1 MNKRFLRL
9 FSILLAVL
17 LLLSACGEKQSEE
30 TLPKTVYSSTSAQ
43 ANGRVWKI
51 RDAGNYSGYDL
62 IRWYDPATGENG
74 SLHSDP
80 NCNHEPDAS
89 TCPLY
94 AKQITSLAA
103 VGDTVYF
110 FCTEFAPDGAR
121 RAWYAFDYTEQVLT
135 EIARLAEPD
144 EQTGWRWCVSD
155 GYLWYPV
162 WSSTGDGK
170 THIRRVLLDGT
181 EEEDLT
187 PEGIDGFRQFY
198 VDDGILYV
206 AEDTGL
212 LRRVDTGKTYEH
224 VSNVSDGYLYLVRN
238 NENTVEQ
245 FPEAPDPGN
254 SRLRVYDLWRMPID
268 GEENEAAP
276 VTEKIWGNFFFFDR
290 YLAVNPADSEFVFS
304 YLPTK
309 KSSEEERIYVYD
321 YSGGKIRLIDTESEA
336 SAEELALDTLI
347 SYGTLGVSEDWVVI
361 DALDCTGIEPVG
373 EKKAAERF
381 TEKDRESRVAS
392 FRINRKTGEI
402 TKADFGFGS

>member
-1 MNKRFLRL
+1 MKR
-9 FSILLAVL
+9 SISCTFALLLVL
-17 LLLSACGEKQSEE
+17 LCLLPSCGKKQVNEDLHKTAYSAA
-30 TLPKTVYSSTSAQ
+30 SAQ
-43 ANGRVWKI
+43 ANGRIWKI
-51 RDAGNYSGYDL
+51 HDAGSYTDFDL

-74 SLHSDP
+74 SLHADP
-80 NCNHEPDAS
+80 NCSHELDAAA
-89 TCPLY
+89 CPF
-94 AKQITSLAA
+94 AGKQITSLAA

-110 FCTEFAPDGAR
+110 FCTEFSPVGVR
-121 RAWYAFDYTEQVLT
+121 RAWYALDYAGQVLT
-135 EIARLAEPD
+135 ELAYLAEPD

-162 WSSTGDGK
+162 WSSAGDGK

-187 PEGIDGFRQFY
+187 PEGIDGLRQFY
-198 VDDGILYV
+198 VEDGILYV
-206 AEDTGL
+206 AEETGR

-224 VSNVSDGYLYLVRN
+224 VSNVSDGYLYLARN

-254 SRLRVYDLWRMPID
+254 SRLRVYDLWRVPID
-268 GEENEAAP
+268 GGEDEAIP
-276 VTEKIWGNFFFFDR
+276 VTERIWGNFFFFDR

-321 YSGGKIRLIDTESEA
+321 YSGGKIRLIDTGNGESAGEI
-336 SAEELALDTLI
+336 ALGDLI
-347 SYGTLGVSEDWVVI
+347 LSGVLGVSEDWVVI
-361 DALDCTGIEPVG
+361 DALDCTGIEPIG
-373 EKKAAERF
+373 EKKAAEGF

-392 FRINRKTGEI
+392 FRIDRKTGEV
-402 TKADFGFGS
+402 TKADFGFKS